1 LIESQLVDNIIETEA
16 AKPDVGSSDKD
27 KHLNKFK
34 EEG

>member
-1 LIESQLVDNIIETEA
+1 LIIYIIETEA